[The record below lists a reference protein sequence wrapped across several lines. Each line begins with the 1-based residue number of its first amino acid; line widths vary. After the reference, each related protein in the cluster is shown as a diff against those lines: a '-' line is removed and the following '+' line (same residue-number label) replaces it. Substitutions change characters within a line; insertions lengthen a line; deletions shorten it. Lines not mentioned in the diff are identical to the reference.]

1 MLSISVF
8 SHYLIVMN
16 SKAIRSQETKISF
29 SSEDFLKALEQHSYE
44 FQKGQVV
51 RGKVHEYASDGAYVD
66 IGGKSSAFLPMQ
78 EVSLSPVTS
87 LSEMLPL
94 NEERDFLIIRD
105 QNEDGQVTVSIRLL
119 EVKKAWNKLAE
130 IQESGQSIQ
139 VRVTGMN
146 KGGVTVDVQGLRG
159 FIPRSHLLEKDN
171 LQNLIGQAITVSF
184 IEVNRENKKIVLS
197 QRLATRSV
205 AISQLETGKLVTGEI
220 VSLKPFGAFVDINGI
235 TGLLHISQ
243 ISKNRIES
251 LENVFQIGQEIKAL
265 IINVDEGKGR
275 ISLSTKVLENYPG
288 EILEKMEEVMA
299 SAQER
304 ANRASNSVSQ

>member
-1 MLSISVF
+1 
-8 SHYLIVMN
+8 MN

-78 EVSLSPVTS
+78 EVSLSPVTN

-119 EVKKAWNKLAE
+119 EVKKAWGKLAE

-139 VRVTGMN
+139 VRVTGTN

-171 LQNLIGQAITVSF
+171 LQNLIGQAISVSF

-205 AISQLETGKLVTGEI
+205 AISQLEAGKLVSGEI

-288 EILEKMEEVMA
+288 EILEKMDEVMA

-304 ANRASNSVSQ
+304 ANRASNSSSQ